1 MLSRSRAK
9 TAAALRTRR
18 YAVRYRR
25 INPVGKLYL
34 SHIEPLLISLQEK
47 VDGSRAARVSNA
59 ALTARCG
66 V

>member
-25 INPVGKLYL
+25 ITPVGKLYL

-47 VDGSRAARVSNA
+47 LEEMRLPEPPAAGDIAN
-59 ALTARCG
+59 
-66 V
+66 